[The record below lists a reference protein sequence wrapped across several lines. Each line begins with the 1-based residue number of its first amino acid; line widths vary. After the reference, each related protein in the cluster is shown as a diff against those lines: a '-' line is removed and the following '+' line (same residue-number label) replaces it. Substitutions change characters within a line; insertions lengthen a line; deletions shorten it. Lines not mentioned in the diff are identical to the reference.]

1 MNLRLRLFRKQDLI
15 ALRVR
20 ARRRRVWFRVLNR
33 MERGLIDSVI
43 KVVDRVRSTL
53 LAKVLTSIVE
63 KLADA
68 LESNVSRMIREVG
81 RPLARK
87 ISLIAQSWGNKSA
100 EEWVSDKEFIRYLA
114 VTAMN
119 TPSSY
124 RT

>member
-1 MNLRLRLFRKQDLI
+1 
-15 ALRVR
+15 
-20 ARRRRVWFRVLNR
+20 